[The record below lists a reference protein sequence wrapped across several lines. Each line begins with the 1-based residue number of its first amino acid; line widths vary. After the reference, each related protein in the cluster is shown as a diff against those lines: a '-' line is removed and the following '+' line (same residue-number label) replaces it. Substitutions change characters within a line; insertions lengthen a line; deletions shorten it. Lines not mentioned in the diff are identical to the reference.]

1 MPMEFGLKETMLLL
15 INPEF
20 LHKLVIDINKNSRAL
35 LSNLECGTLRS
46 RNLFS
51 VVCHIAIANLEVITI
66 DCLGKCHIA
75 IENFRVLYE
84 RIINNVSMNP

>member
-1 MPMEFGLKETMLLL
+1 MPKEFGLKERMLLF

-35 LSNLECGTLRS
+35 LINLKCGTVRS

-51 VVCHIAIANLEVITI
+51 IVCHIAIANFEVMTI

-75 IENFRVLYE
+75 IENFIVL
-84 RIINNVSMNP
+84 NALTFNPCVIM